1 MTLQEV
7 ARRAGVDKST
17 ASRALN
23 PETRSQVKVET
34 AERVLQVAEAAGYL
48 PNGIAR
54 GLRIKRSYTI
64 GVLVPDIT
72 NPFFPPVLRGLD
84 DVFSSCGY
92 QTLIANTDD
101 EARREE
107 SAYQAFIER
116 QVDGLVVGVASFQD
130 ELLDSAIN
138 SGVPVVLLNRQV
150 GRSDVSA
157 VCSDDETG
165 ISLAVEHLIS
175 LGHRS
180 IAHVAGTMQSSTGYA
195 RHRAFT
201 YAMESLGFKA
211 DPELIVVSERL
222 TEEAGERATLELL
235 GRGAPMTAIVAATDM
250 LALGCYDALDKSGL
264 TCPDDISVVGYNDV
278 RFADKVGTPLTT
290 VRVPQ
295 YQLGVMAARA
305 LLEQMAEVPPSP
317 QTVLL
322 QPRLI
327 VRKSTA
333 APRSATTPGG
343 GHAHRDRPAAH
354 TPSA

>member
-1 MTLQEV
+1 MQPKLTLQEV

-23 PETRSQVKVET
+23 PQTRSQVKAET
-34 AERVLQVAEAAGYL
+34 AERVLRVAKAAGYL

-54 GLRIKRSYTI
+54 GLRIKRSYTVGI
-64 GVLVPDIT
+64 LVPDIT

-84 DVFSSCGY
+84 DVFSGSGY

-101 EARREE
+101 EDTREE
-107 SAYQAFIER
+107 SAYHAFIER

-138 SGVPVVLLNRQV
+138 SGIPVVLLNRQV

-157 VCSDDETG
+157 VCSDDENG
-165 ISLAVEHLIS
+165 ISLAVEHLAS

-180 IAHVAGTMQSSTGYA
+180 IAHVAGRMESSTGYA

-201 YAMESLGFKA
+201 YAMESLGLHA
-211 DPELIVVSERL
+211 DPDLIVVSDRL

-235 GRGAPMTAIVAATDM
+235 RRTTDMTAIVAATDM
-250 LALGCYDALDKSGL
+250 LALGCYDALEQSGL
-264 TCPDDISVVGYNDV
+264 TCPDDISVVGHNDV
-278 RFADKVGTPLTT
+278 RFADKVRPPLTT

-295 YQLGVMAARA
+295 YQLGTMAARA
-305 LLEQMAEVPPSP
+305 LLDQMTDAQHSP

-322 QPRLI
+322 QPQLI
-327 VRKSTA
+327 VRGSTA
-333 APRSATTPGG
+333 APRSKTG
-343 GHAHRDRPAAH
+343 
-354 TPSA
+354 